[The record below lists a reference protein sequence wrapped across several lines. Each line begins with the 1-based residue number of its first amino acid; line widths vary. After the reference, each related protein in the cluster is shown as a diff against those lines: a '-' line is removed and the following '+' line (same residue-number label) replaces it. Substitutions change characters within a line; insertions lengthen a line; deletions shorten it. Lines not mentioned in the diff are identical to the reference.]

1 LGHAGLVREISFG
14 TTKDKMIIIEQ
25 CPNTRAVTILVRG
38 GNKMVSFFTNFS
50 LSFSLSLSISH
61 YLTLSFSFFLIYR
74 SDFFLTI
81 FSDDILMCVQL
92 IDEAKRSLHDALC
105 VARTFIRDNRI
116 VYGGGAS
123 EISASIAVS
132 QAADKIATVEQY
144 AMRAFA
150 DALDSIPLAL
160 TENAGLNPVE
170 TLSAIKARQVSEKNP
185 RLGIDCLGKGTNG
198 LCFSNSVIHTE
209 IFSLMSSTRFNLQS
223 S

>member
-1 LGHAGLVREISFG
+1 
-14 TTKDKMIIIEQ
+14 M
-25 CPNTRAVTILVRG
+25 
-38 GNKMVSFFTNFS
+38 S
-50 LSFSLSLSISH
+50 LL
-61 YLTLSFSFFLIYR
+61 
-74 SDFFLTI
+74 
-81 FSDDILMCVQL
+81 QL

-105 VARTFIRDNRI
+105 VTRTFIRDNRI

-160 TENAGLNPVE
+160 AENAGLSPVE

-198 LCFSNSVIHTE
+198 LYFFIYIYIFIQSFSEKKIHSSICSHSLHFA
-209 IFSLMSSTRFNLQS
+209 IFIICCCCCVF
-223 S
+223 